1 MSKTRKDDKFKKPIK
16 IDRKWDRDKDLRIQ
30 RNLEAQEQEILER
43 FGIKNSMYIRWWMQR
58 SGNIFEFS
66 DEEIKI
72 LCVVVNYPWAKDPG
86 ASD

>member
-1 MSKTRKDDKFKKPIK
+1 
-16 IDRKWDRDKDLRIQ
+16 
-30 RNLEAQEQEILER
+30 
-43 FGIKNSMYIRWWMQR
+43 MQR